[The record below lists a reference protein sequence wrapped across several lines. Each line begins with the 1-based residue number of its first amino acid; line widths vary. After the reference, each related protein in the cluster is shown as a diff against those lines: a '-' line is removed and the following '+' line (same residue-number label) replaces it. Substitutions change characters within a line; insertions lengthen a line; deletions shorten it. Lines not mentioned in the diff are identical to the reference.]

1 MPPHSDWIVYSLY
14 NSNTNTNK
22 KKMAM
27 KFFQAQARYKHM
39 YACVYMSIEQRK
51 FA

>member
-1 MPPHSDWIVYSLY
+1 
-14 NSNTNTNK
+14 
-22 KKMAM
+22 MAM
-27 KFFQAQARYKHM
+27 NFFQAQARYKHM